1 MRLYSSARL
10 FIPLFAVLILA
21 ACGNDGPKEPL
32 PRQVKVFVVGSEV
45 KSSGN
50 QRDSLK
56 DQKNPESLSF
66 DATGKVVEVLAQ
78 SGASV
83 TAGQA
88 LGRLIPGSMS
98 MSESSAL
105 ISYKAARAELQS
117 AEADHKRY
125 SDLRQ
130 QKFISASEFDKRIAT
145 IELARAKFEQT
156 MEQLGFVTLRAVE
169 SGLIT
174 KIDFQVGQQ
183 IIAQQAVVKMKLSS
197 SAKNES
203 TATTAFSQKQG
214 SFQIPSEAL
223 HSDGASVYR
232 VKLSEGSQE
241 FGVLE
246 LIKVTVSSVD
256 ESRAVIAEGL
266 QSNDLIISAGWHAL
280 TAGQKVRIALI
291 AKAP

>member
-10 FIPLFAVLILA
+10 FIPLFLVSILA

-32 PRQVKVFVVGSEV
+32 PRQVKVFVVGSDV
-45 KSSGN
+45 KASGN
-50 QRDSLK
+50 QRDALK

-66 DATGKVVEVLAQ
+66 DASGKVIEVLTQ

-83 TAGQA
+83 MAGQA
-88 LGRLIPGSMS
+88 LGRLIPSSMS

-105 ISYKAARAELQS
+105 TSYKAARAELQS

-145 IELARAKFEQT
+145 VELARAKFEQS

-183 IIAQQAVVKMKLSS
+183 LSAQQVVVKMKLSTL
-197 SAKNES
+197 AKNQ
-203 TATTAFSQKQG
+203 ATTITSINQKQG

-241 FGVLE
+241 FGLLE

-256 ESRAVIAEGL
+256 ESRAIIIEGL
-266 QSNDLIISAGWHAL
+266 QSGDLIIAAGWHAL